1 MGKMLFE
8 EMVTFH
14 QYFSPQR
21 VNALLH
27 YSLGFHIPQIFKSV
41 TWTST
46 IALGIH
52 VTATNRLS
60 LTDNSLARATRN
72 AVSSRR
78 LSARNR
84 HAIILPKSS
93 RVIWDTWNHN

>member
-1 MGKMLFE
+1 MLFE

-41 TWTST
+41 TWY
-46 IALGIH
+46 L
-52 VTATNRLS
+52 
-60 LTDNSLARATRN
+60 DNSLGYPRDGNEQALLDRQLTGQGYQKR
-72 AVSSRR
+72 SQQPQTQRQEQTCHY
-78 LSARNR
+78 SAE
-84 HAIILPKSS
+84 IIQGYLGYLEP
-93 RVIWDTWNHN
+93 